1 MSAAIPV
8 SLLLILP
15 ITLFLANSFICAG
28 ELADQDGTVLEDF
41 AALASYSACEGT
53 PAWLGWTLGILT
65 YVPMAIVLFV
75 LFAPIIGGLLANPV
89 AGTIFAVATL
99 TTALTVFLVFGGL
112 D

>member
-1 MSAAIPV
+1 M

-28 ELADQDGTVLEDF
+28 ELADQDGTILEDF

-53 PAWLGWTLGILT
+53 PGWLSWVLGILT
-65 YVPMAIVLFV
+65 YVPMAMVLFF
-75 LFAPIIGGLLANPV
+75 LFAPVIGGLLANPV
-89 AGTIFAVATL
+89 AGTIFAIATL
-99 TTALTVFLVFGGL
+99 TTAITAFLVFGGL